1 MRYDLL
7 IFDLDGTVLDTIED
21 LAIAMNHAREVC
33 GLEPQPIEMVK
44 AMVGNGIRKLIERST
59 KDDGEVDKDRIYL
72 EFMSFYNE
80 HCIDSTKPYE
90 GITDLLKTLKGRKVK
105 IYILTNKP
113 AAPSEILIRHCFPGL
128 VDEVRG
134 NTEGIPLKPDPTVI
148 NGLIERSGI
157 EKNKCALVGDS
168 EVDIHTAKNA
178 NIDSISVSW
187 GFKTR
192 AFLEE
197 NGADIIFDSAEKL
210 KKYLENQ

>member
-1 MRYDLL
+1 MTL
-7 IFDLDGTVLDTIED
+7 IFDLDGTLLNTIDDLGYACNYALDKTSYPT
-21 LAIAMNHAREVC
+21 H
-33 GLEPQPIEMVK
+33 PIE
-44 AMVGNGIRKLIERST
+44 AYPSMVGNGIRKLIERST

-168 EVDIHTAKNA
+168 EVDILTAKNA

-210 KKYLENQ
+210 KKYLKNQ